1 VHILFL
7 SDNFPPEVNAPASRT
22 FDHCRQ
28 WVRAGHKVTVIT
40 CAPNFPR
47 GKVYEGFRN
56 QIFSRET
63 NDGINVVRVWSYI
76 SPNEGFLKRT
86 LDYMSYMVTATIA
99 AQFIRRVDIVVATSP
114 QFFTAISGYLVA
126 LAKRRAFVFE
136 LRDLWPESIKAVG
149 ALQQKW
155 ILRALEAIELFLY
168 SRADLI
174 VSVTKAFRDNLVRR
188 GVSEAKI
195 AVITNGVDLFAFW
208 PGAKSDVLLDR
219 YGLRDKF
226 VVGYVGTLGMA
237 HALETVLEAAQL
249 VLATPLASNVTFLFI
264 GDGARRNHLMAK
276 SRDMGLTNVLF
287 LESVSKSQVREY
299 WSLLD
304 ATIIHL
310 RNTELFTTV
319 IPSKL
324 FEAMAMGVPVLLG
337 VAGESSTIVRQENAG
352 ILFELENAGALADA
366 ITMLAR
372 DQNTCTFFSKGA
384 RAGAAKYDRNDLASQ
399 MLALLE
405 KVVQVRC
412 HD

>member
-1 VHILFL
+1 
-7 SDNFPPEVNAPASRT
+7 
-22 FDHCRQ
+22 
-28 WVRAGHKVTVIT
+28 
-40 CAPNFPR
+40 
-47 GKVYEGFRN
+47 
-56 QIFSRET
+56 
-63 NDGINVVRVWSYI
+63 VWSYI

-352 ILFELENAGALADA
+352 ILFEPENAGALADA

>member
-1 VHILFL
+1 
-7 SDNFPPEVNAPASRT
+7 
-22 FDHCRQ
+22 
-28 WVRAGHKVTVIT
+28 
-40 CAPNFPR
+40 
-47 GKVYEGFRN
+47 
-56 QIFSRET
+56 
-63 NDGINVVRVWSYI
+63 
-76 SPNEGFLKRT
+76 
-86 LDYMSYMVTATIA
+86 
-99 AQFIRRVDIVVATSP
+99 
-114 QFFTAISGYLVA
+114 
-126 LAKRRAFVFE
+126 
-136 LRDLWPESIKAVG
+136 
-149 ALQQKW
+149 
-155 ILRALEAIELFLY
+155 
-168 SRADLI
+168 
-174 VSVTKAFRDNLVRR
+174 VTKAFRDNLVRR

-352 ILFELENAGALADA
+352 ILFEPENAGALADA